1 MSAPPFSTSAPPCC
15 CRLPVSLEVCSSC
28 GCSYPRRTHPRRVR
42 KGPALHRRVRRR
54 HMRIYMAMLV
64 LVGGAIAAAQQ
75 TPQLPAPFA
84 TPSSTNRPVVVDAPA
99 GARLQVPA
107 GFSVETW
114 ADGFDTP
121 RFMLQG
127 SGGE

>member
-1 MSAPPFSTSAPPCC
+1 
-15 CRLPVSLEVCSSC
+15 
-28 GCSYPRRTHPRRVR
+28 
-42 KGPALHRRVRRR
+42 
-54 HMRIYMAMLV
+54 MRIYVGMLV
-64 LVGGAIAAAQQ
+64 LAGGAMVAAQQ
-75 TPQLPAPFA
+75 APQLPAPFA

-127 SGGE
+127 SGGEILLADSAGVVYAFARGQAAAQKPLMTGLN